1 MSDWTEDCEMLLE
14 ELRQNCVYLN
24 KFHKLRYFYFKKII
38 IYFRLPTIIIS
49 SFASVASGLGRE
61 YLSQP
66 DITSL
71 VVLMSLSVSILN
83 SIELFLKINETTIL
97 ELETSKSYYQLS
109 LNIHKTLRLKRENR
123 KITGLDALEK
133 FYRDYSEL
141 YESSAL
147 ISKHYPDKLVDI
159 EKKKNKFF
167 NKPTPSTS
175 SSTSSSSSSSSSSNT
190 LEYFDEDDTPAI
202 QQIQA
207 TL

>member
-1 MSDWTEDCEMLLE
+1 MSATDWTEDCEVLLE

-167 NKPTPSTS
+167 NKPTSSTS
-175 SSTSSSSSSSSSSNT
+175 SSTSSSSSSSSNT

>member
-1 MSDWTEDCEMLLE
+1 MPDWSDDCELLLE
-14 ELRQNCVYLN
+14 QLRQNCVHLN

-38 IYFRLPTIIIS
+38 MWFRLPTIIIS

-61 YLSQP
+61 YLSQT
-66 DITSL
+66 DITSV

-141 YESSAL
+141 YETSAL
-147 ISKHYPDKLVDI
+147 ISKNYPDKLVDI

-167 NKPTPSTS
+167 TKPSPSSS
-175 SSTSSSSSSSSSSNT
+175 SSTSSNNI
-190 LEYFDEDDTPAI
+190 LEDFDDDSPAI

-207 TL
+207 NL

>member
-1 MSDWTEDCEMLLE
+1 MPDWSDDCELLLE
-14 ELRQNCVYLN
+14 QLRQNCVHLN

-38 IYFRLPTIIIS
+38 MWFRLPTIIIS

-61 YLSQP
+61 YLSQT
-66 DITSL
+66 DITSV

-141 YESSAL
+141 YETSAL
-147 ISKHYPDKLVDI
+147 ISKNYPDKLVDI

-167 NKPTPSTS
+167 TKPSP
-175 SSTSSSSSSSSSSNT
+175 SSSSSSSSSTSSNNI
-190 LEYFDEDDTPAI
+190 LEDFDDDSPAI

-207 TL
+207 NL

>member
-1 MSDWTEDCEMLLE
+1 MSDWSDDCEILLE
-14 ELRQNCVYLN
+14 QLRQNCVYLN
-24 KFHKLRYFYFKKII
+24 RFHKLRYFYFKKII
-38 IYFRLPTIIIS
+38 MWFRLPTIIIS

-61 YLSQP
+61 YLSQT
-66 DITSL
+66 DITSV

-141 YESSAL
+141 YETSAL
-147 ISKHYPDKLVDI
+147 ISKNYPDKLVDI

-167 NKPTPSTS
+167 NRPSP
-175 SSTSSSSSSSSSSNT
+175 SSSSSSSSSTSSNNI
-190 LEYFDEDDTPAI
+190 LEDFDDDSPAI

>member
-1 MSDWTEDCEMLLE
+1 MDNEWSQDCEDLLE
-14 ELRQNCVYLN
+14 QLRINCVYLN
-24 KFHKLRYFYFKKII
+24 KYHKLRYFYFKKII

-49 SFASVASGLGRE
+49 SFASVASGLGSN
-61 YLSQP
+61 YLTQSE
-66 DITSL
+66 ITSL

-97 ELETSKSYYQLS
+97 ELETSKAYYQLS

-133 FYRDYSEL
+133 YYRDYSEL

-147 ISKHYPDKLVDI
+147 ISKSYPDKLMDI

-167 NKPTPSTS
+167 RATGKKSQN
-175 SSTSSSSSSSSSSNT
+175 SSSSGSSNN
-190 LEYFDEDDTPAI
+190 LDDLDDDENSPAI
-202 QQIQA
+202 QQIQQ

>member
-1 MSDWTEDCEMLLE
+1 L
-14 ELRQNCVYLN
+14 
-24 KFHKLRYFYFKKII
+24 HP
-38 IYFRLPTIIIS
+38 LPLDSGENISHRRIS
-49 SFASVASGLGRE
+49 SSV
-61 YLSQP
+61 
-66 DITSL
+66 

-147 ISKHYPDKLVDI
+147 ISKNYPDKLVDI

-167 NKPTPSTS
+167 NRPSPSTA
-175 SSTSSSSSSSSSSNT
+175 SSTSSSSSSNT
-190 LEYFDEDDTPAI
+190 LEDFDDEESPAI

>member
-1 MSDWTEDCEMLLE
+1 MADWSDDCEVLLE
-14 ELRQNCVYLN
+14 QLRQNCVHLN

-38 IYFRLPTIIIS
+38 MWFRLPTIIIS
-49 SFASVASGLGRE
+49 SFASVASGLGRD
-61 YLSQP
+61 YLSQT

-147 ISKHYPDKLVDI
+147 ISKNYPDKLVDI

-167 NKPTPSTS
+167 NRPSPSASSSTS
-175 SSTSSSSSSSSSSNT
+175 SSTSSNNI
-190 LEYFDEDDTPAI
+190 LEDFDEEESPAI

>member
-1 MSDWTEDCEMLLE
+1 MSDWSDDCEILLE
-14 ELRQNCVYLN
+14 QLRQNCVYLN
-24 KFHKLRYFYFKKII
+24 RFHKLRYFYFKKII
-38 IYFRLPTIIIS
+38 MYFRLPTIIIS

-141 YESSAL
+141 YETSAL
-147 ISKHYPDKLVDI
+147 ISKNYPDKLVDI

-167 NKPTPSTS
+167 NRPSP
-175 SSTSSSSSSSSSSNT
+175 SSSSSSSSSTSSNNI
-190 LEYFDEDDTPAI
+190 LEDFDEEESPAI
-202 QQIQA
+202 QRIQA